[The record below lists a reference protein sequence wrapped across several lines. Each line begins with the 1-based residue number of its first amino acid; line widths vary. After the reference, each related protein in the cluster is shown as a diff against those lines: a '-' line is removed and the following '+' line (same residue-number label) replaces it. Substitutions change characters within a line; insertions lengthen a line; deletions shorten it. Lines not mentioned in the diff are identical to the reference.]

1 MRVGAPK
8 QQIPNGSYRFQLL
21 RYALVGLVSNA
32 VGYLFYLLLT
42 QKGVAPKITVTL
54 LYVSTAALAF
64 FGNRRLTF
72 QSRGGFMGPAVRYVI
87 AHGLGYLINLALLA
101 VLVDVAGIP
110 HQWVQLA
117 AIFVV
122 AGYMFLALRWF
133 VFADRSEGKWK

>member
-1 MRVGAPK
+1 MRVRVPN
-8 QQIPNGSYRFQLL
+8 QQIPHGSYRFQLI

-42 QKGVAPKITVTL
+42 HTGVAPKITVTL

-72 QSRGGFMGPAVRYVI
+72 QSRGRFMGPALRYVI
-87 AHGLGYLINLALLA
+87 AHSLGYMINLAMLA
-101 VLVDVAGIP
+101 VLADRAGIP

-122 AGYMFLALRWF
+122 AGFMFFALRWF
-133 VFADRSEGKWK
+133 VFAERSEGKWK